1 MVLAEPA
8 WVTDP
13 SRLSPGEE
21 DLELLRELPLAHP
34 KGGGWVAPFRSLPV
48 PSARVSGGW

>member
-1 MVLAEPA
+1 
-8 WVTDP
+8 VTDP

-34 KGGGWVAPFRSLPV
+34 KGGGWVAPFPV
-48 PSARVSGGW
+48 VARYQRKGLGRVVNRP